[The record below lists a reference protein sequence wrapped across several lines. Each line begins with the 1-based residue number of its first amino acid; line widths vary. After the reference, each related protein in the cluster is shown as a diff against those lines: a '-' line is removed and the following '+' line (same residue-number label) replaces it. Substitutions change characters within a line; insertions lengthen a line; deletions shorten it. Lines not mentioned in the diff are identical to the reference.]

1 MPLLAHLDHLDH
13 PDNLVLLDS
22 KDFPVNLVTGVKT
35 ETPLLT
41 TEEMAV
47 VASTVQQ
54 DLQDPLDHLDWTD
67 LKAHQDQMEPQL
79 SPTLSDNQD
88 PQVHRVTLASPDI
101 LEAPEPLDNLEP
113 QAPAL
118 VSFLD
123 HPDPLDPLDPVEP
136 LASLDRAHMHLLWDH
151 LDLLDHLEH
160 LDNPVVMA
168 NPVSPEH
175 LASQDTTRTTAHAQA
190 EEVAAVEITL
200 LLALLLA
207 VAPMLTTVAM
217 PDTASE

>member
-1 MPLLAHLDHLDH
+1 
-13 PDNLVLLDS
+13 
-22 KDFPVNLVTGVKT
+22 
-35 ETPLLT
+35 
-41 TEEMAV
+41 MAE

-54 DLQDPLDHLDWTD
+54 DLQDLLDHLDWTD
-67 LKAHQDQMEPQL
+67 LQAHQDQMEPQL

-88 PQVHRVTLASPDI
+88 PQVHRVMLASPDI

-113 QAPAL
+113 QAPVL
-118 VSFLD
+118 VSSLD
-123 HPDPLDPLDPVEP
+123 HPDLLDLLDPVEP

-160 LDNPVVMA
+160 LDKPVVMA
-168 NPVSPEH
+168 NPVSLEH

-200 LLALLLA
+200 LPALLL
-207 VAPMLTTVAM
+207 LLLTVAM